1 MRQSYEGLKPGGWA
15 EFQDWD
21 TLIYSTVLAPEEFE
35 KSELWMFH
43 RDTMALQ
50 ESRGGNMRPGPE
62 LYKWVRQAGFENVR
76 AKKFSLPLGPW
87 VQGDKSEVNCDLMPA
102 SERAMH

>member
-1 MRQSYEGLKPGGWA
+1 
-15 EFQDWD
+15 
-21 TLIYSTVLAPEEFE
+21 
-35 KSELWMFH
+35 
-43 RDTMALQ
+43 
-50 ESRGGNMRPGPE
+50 MRPGPE